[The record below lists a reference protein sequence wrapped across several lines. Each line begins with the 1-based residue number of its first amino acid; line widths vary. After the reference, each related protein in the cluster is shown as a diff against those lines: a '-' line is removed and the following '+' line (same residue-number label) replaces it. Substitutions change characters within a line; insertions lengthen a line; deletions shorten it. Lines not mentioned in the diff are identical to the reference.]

1 MATRVVTGLHG
12 LAHPPTRAVVTVG
25 VFDGVHLAHQQL
37 IRTTVHLARR
47 LRGTSVLIT
56 FDPDPHA
63 VLDPR
68 HAPSA
73 LMPLDVR
80 VRELQQCGL
89 DWIWVLPFTKRFAR
103 MTAKQ
108 FVKQILLHRL
118 RAVALVVGETFVF
131 GKNRQ
136 GNMDLLRAVGP
147 AHGMQVA
154 AVRPIRRGGLPISS
168 SRIRRLI
175 GSGKLSEARRLLG
188 RSPALYGDVVSGAGR
203 GHHLGFPTVNV
214 RLIDQALP
222 PQGVYAV
229 IVQTSAGRRAWRG
242 VMNFGV
248 RPTFGSG
255 PLVCEVHL
263 LGFRGTLKGH
273 IVTVSLL
280 ARLRSE
286 RCFPSP
292 QALIRQVHRDLD
304 RAQHVFARLTPS
316 PTR

>member
-1 MATRVVTGLHG
+1 
-12 LAHPPTRAVVTVG
+12 VVTVG

-37 IRTTVHLARR
+37 IHTTVDLARR
-47 LRGTSVLIT
+47 LKGTSVLIT
-56 FDPDPHA
+56 FDPDPHT

-73 LMPLDVR
+73 LMPVEAR
-80 VRELQQCGL
+80 VRELQQRGL
-89 DWIWVLPFTKRFAR
+89 DWIWVMPFTKRFAR

-108 FVKQILLHRL
+108 FVKQILLRRL
-118 RAVALVVGETFVF
+118 RAVALVVGEMFVF

-136 GNMDLLRAVGP
+136 GNMDLLRAIGP
-147 AHGMQVA
+147 AHGMQVV

-203 GHHLGFPTVNV
+203 GRRLGFPTVNV
-214 RLIDQALP
+214 RLLDQALP

-229 IVQTSAGRRAWRG
+229 IVQIAASRRVWHG

-255 PLVCEVHL
+255 PLVCEVLL
-263 LGFRGTLKGH
+263 LGFRGTLKGCA
-273 IVTVSLL
+273 VTVSLL
-280 ARLRSE
+280 ARLRS
-286 RCFPSP
+286 
-292 QALIRQVHRDLD
+292 
-304 RAQHVFARLTPS
+304 
-316 PTR
+316 